1 VVVFIKIKIVASSQ
15 VVIKTMDK
23 FRIQGG
29 ACLNGTVRI
38 SGAKNAALP
47 LLAATILASTPITL
61 SNVPDLKD
69 VSTLIKVLESLG
81 ITVQRNKSDSTVH
94 VDTDTLN
101 SRFAP
106 YELVK
111 TMRASIL
118 VLGPLLARY
127 GEATVSL
134 PGGCAIGSRPV
145 EQHLKALEAM
155 GAEIRVENGYV
166 HAKVDGRL
174 KGTRL
179 SFDMVTV
186 GGTENILM
194 AATLAEG
201 ITVLDNCARE
211 PEVTDLAHL
220 LVKMGARIEGIDTNQ
235 LTIHGVESLVGVDY
249 SVVADRIETGSYL
262 AAAAMTGGCV
272 RTTHTD
278 PSLLEA
284 VLRKFEEMGALIT
297 SGADWIELDMRGKR
311 PKAVSFRTL
320 PHPAFPTDMQAQMM
334 TVNTIAEGTGTVIET
349 IFENRY
355 MHVPELSRMGAK
367 IQVDGHTAIVTGV
380 ETLQAAP
387 VMATDLRASMSL
399 VLAALTAQGET
410 ILDRIYHIDRGYEH
424 VEEKLRG
431 LGAVIERVK

>member
-1 VVVFIKIKIVASSQ
+1 
-15 VVIKTMDK
+15 MDK

-29 ACLNGTVRI
+29 ACLNGTVKI

-81 ITVQRNKSDSTVH
+81 ITVKRDKNNSAVH
-94 VDTDTLN
+94 VDTSTLN
-101 SRFAP
+101 SQFAP

-145 EQHLKALEAM
+145 EQHLKALQAM

-194 AATLAEG
+194 AATLASG
-201 ITVLDNCARE
+201 TTILDNCARE
-211 PEVTDLAHL
+211 PEVTDLANM
-220 LVKMGARIEGIDTNQ
+220 LVKMGAKIEGIGSDQ
-235 LTIHGVESLVGVDY
+235 LTVHGVESLNGVDY

-278 PSLLEA
+278 PHLLDA
-284 VLRKFEEMGALIT
+284 VLLKFEEMGATIT
-297 SGADWIELDMRGKR
+297 TGEDWIELDMRGKR

-334 TVNTIAEGTGTVIET
+334 TVNTIAEGSGTIIET

-410 ILDRIYHIDRGYEH
+410 ILDRIYHIDRGYEN

>member
-1 VVVFIKIKIVASSQ
+1 
-15 VVIKTMDK
+15 MDK

-81 ITVQRNKSDSTVH
+81 ITVQRNKNESTVH

-201 ITVLDNCARE
+201 TTILDNCARE

-220 LVKMGARIEGIDTNQ
+220 LVKMGAKIEGIDSDQ
-235 LTIHGVESLVGVDY
+235 LTIHGVKSLNGVEY

-278 PSLLEA
+278 PKLLEA
-284 VLRKFEEMGALIT
+284 VLRKFEEMGASIT
-297 SGADWIELDMRGKR
+297 SGSDWIELDMRGKR

-334 TVNTIAEGTGTVIET
+334 TVNTIAEGSATIIET
-349 IFENRY
+349 IFENRF

>member
-1 VVVFIKIKIVASSQ
+1 
-15 VVIKTMDK
+15 MDK

-29 ACLNGTVRI
+29 ACLNGTVKI

-61 SNVPDLKD
+61 NNVPDLKD

-81 ITVQRNKSDSTVH
+81 ITVQRDKANGSVH
-94 VDTDTLN
+94 VDTNTLN
-101 SRFAP
+101 SQFAP

-194 AATLAEG
+194 AATLASG
-201 ITVLDNCARE
+201 TTILDNCARE
-211 PEVTDLAHL
+211 PEVTDLAHM
-220 LVKMGARIEGIDTNQ
+220 LVKMGANIEGIGSDQ
-235 LTIHGVESLVGVDY
+235 LTVHGVESLNGVDY

-278 PSLLEA
+278 PHLLDA
-284 VLRKFEEMGALIT
+284 VLLKFEEMGCKIT
-297 SGADWIELDMRGKR
+297 TGPDWIELDMRGKR

-334 TVNTIAEGTGTVIET
+334 TVNTIAEGSGTIIET

>member
-1 VVVFIKIKIVASSQ
+1 
-15 VVIKTMDK
+15 MDK

-29 ACLNGTVRI
+29 ACLSGTVRI

-47 LLAATILASTPITL
+47 LLAATILASTPIRL

-81 ITVQRNKSDSTVH
+81 ITVTRQKGDGHDISGIVA
-94 VDTDTLN
+94 VDASTLN
-101 SRFAP
+101 SQFAP

-194 AATLAEG
+194 AATLASG
-201 ITVLDNCARE
+201 TTILDNCARE
-211 PEVTDLAHL
+211 PEVTDLAHM
-220 LVKMGARIEGIDTNQ
+220 LVKMGARIEGIGSDQ
-235 LTIHGVESLVGVDY
+235 LVVHGVESLNGVEY

-278 PSLLEA
+278 PHLLDA
-284 VLRKFEEMGALIT
+284 VLLKFEEMGATIT
-297 SGADWIELDMRGKR
+297 TGKDWIELDMGGRR

-320 PHPAFPTDMQAQMM
+320 PHPAFPTDMQAQIM
-334 TVNTIAEGTGTVIET
+334 TVNTVAIGTGTVIET

-367 IQVDGHTAIVTGV
+367 IQVDGHTAIITGV

-399 VLAALTAQGET
+399 VLAALTAKGET
-410 ILDRIYHIDRGYEH
+410 IIDRIYHIDRGYEH

-431 LGAVIERVK
+431 LGAVIERVKA